1 MTDCEKY
8 RLELKRKNIEIQEL
22 QAYNSACE
30 DTLLDIEARFNQEI
44 SKIEEQIMEWKKID
58 PKCDTT
64 CMEQYLYHL
73 KRFSKEIFKND

>member
-30 DTLLDIEARFNQEI
+30 DTLLDIEVRFNQEI
-44 SKIEEQIMEWKKID
+44 SKTEEQIREWKKID

-64 CMEQYLYHL
+64 CMEQYLHHL
-73 KRFSKEIFKND
+73 KLFSKEIFKND